1 MSKRDTIIIALLVNA
16 SLLALLFMLAV
27 NTEEDG
33 VFEHSD
39 AAIAFTAGGKS
50 QKLDKSQSKSS
61 EINTGST
68 KNGPI
73 KNGPMTV
80 VLTDSH
86 VNDEVD
92 SFLKD
97 LAAEDRSEQPTIAVD
112 DDGYIQLS
120 KEPSLPI
127 QSTKK
132 DMAQSSQTVSQNNQN
147 ANQSIVEDYQ
157 NSGDQHYVDVTVK
170 RGDALEKIAR
180 SNGTSVEAIKK
191 ANHLSS
197 AKLSV
202 GQVLRIPTKKSL
214 ETADAASQKTRP
226 AQPQVA
232 ALPPKEVEKKINPS
246 TDAVYYTIKSGDS
259 PWKIAK
265 QHNVPFEDLLKLNN
279 LDEERARTLKIGDRI
294 RVK

>member
-39 AAIAFTAGGKS
+39 ASIAFTAEGKS
-50 QKLDKSQSKSS
+50 QTLDKSKSS
-61 EINTGST
+61 ETKTSSI

-73 KNGPMTV
+73 TV
-80 VLTDSH
+80 VLKDTNF
-86 VNDEVD
+86 NDEVD

-97 LAAEDRSEQPTIAVD
+97 LAAEERSEQPSIAVD
-112 DDGYIQLS
+112 DDGYIKLS
-120 KEPSLPI
+120 KEPSSPI
-127 QSTKK
+127 QNTKK
-132 DMAQSSQTVSQNNQN
+132 EMAQSSQKVYQNNQH
-147 ANQSIVEDYQ
+147 ANQAIVEDYQ
-157 NSGDQHYVDVTVK
+157 NSWDQHYVDVTVK

-180 SNGTSVEAIKK
+180 SNGTSVEAIKR
-191 ANHLSS
+191 ANNLSS

-202 GQVLRIPTKKSL
+202 GQVLRIPIKKSL
-214 ETADAASQKTRP
+214 ETADIASQKTKP
-226 AQPQVA
+226 AQSQVA
-232 ALPPKEVEKKINPS
+232 ALPTKELEKKITPS

-265 QHNVPFEDLLKLNN
+265 QNNVPFEDLLKLNN
-279 LDEERARTLKIGDRI
+279 LDEESARTLKIGDRI